1 MSNGSAKTFDAVR
14 LTRAV
19 RDDISATIA
28 TMSVDEENLWLQ
40 STQFS
45 DPRLRRLMDLA
56 AHQGAAADGARNP
69 ARRG

>member
-1 MSNGSAKTFDAVR
+1 MSNAPAKTFDAVR
-14 LTRAV
+14 LTRVV
-19 RDDISATIA
+19 RDDISSKIA

-56 AHQGAAADGARNP
+56 AQHLSALP
-69 ARRG
+69 KSST